1 MEIQILE
8 NEYWWGGIVD
18 IGMEMPW
25 DGSSVCTIDPST
37 MGKDQRSPLYLER
50 KALYNEIQ
58 QGRN

>member
-25 DGSSVCTIDPST
+25 DNASVCTIDPST
-37 MGKDQRSPLYLER
+37 MGKDSVYRYFYPAWAVVFGARSPS
-50 KALYNEIQ
+50 Q
-58 QGRN
+58 